1 MISLPNL
8 LPSAEKQV
16 FMCTHMLA
24 RDQTLGLDL
33 LDKCLTL
40 SELCAYVCE
49 VVLFWDCFHQSLVLS
64 LELLRKD

>member
-24 RDQTLGLDL
+24 RGQTLGLDL